1 MYQNLLEMMH
11 SVLTTA
17 PILSVPKATGVPNVL
32 TVPNVLKMTTDNPTV
47 PKATWYTNKNT

>member
-1 MYQNLLEMMH
+1 MMS
-11 SVLTTA
+11 SVLNVDL
-17 PILSVPKATGVPNVL
+17 ILSVPNVTGVPNVL

>member
-1 MYQNLLEMMH
+1 MYQNLLEMML
-11 SVLTTA
+11 SVLTTD